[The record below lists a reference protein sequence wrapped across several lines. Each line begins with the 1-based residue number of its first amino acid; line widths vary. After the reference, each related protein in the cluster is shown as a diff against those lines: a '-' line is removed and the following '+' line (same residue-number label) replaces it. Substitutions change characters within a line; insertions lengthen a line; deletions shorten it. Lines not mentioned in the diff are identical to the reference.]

1 MGTYK
6 LLLLLLHLHSR
17 NPALEIASLL
27 EWEHQR
33 ALIVHLGRR
42 IINDRLSGSSI
53 TLLECSQVFRQHR
66 IKSNRTKLLAQLAI
80 HIKTGFLVVARNRQ
94 SYLLALLYPV
104 VELVEI
110 PLMGKTKLTA
120 FRVGKIEGGVI

>member
-1 MGTYK
+1 MGTSR
-6 LLLLLLHLHSR
+6 LLLLHLHSR

-42 IINDRLSGSSI
+42 IIHDRLSGSSI
-53 TLLECSQVFRQHR
+53 TLLECSQVFLLHR
-66 IKSNRTKLLAQLAI
+66 IKGERTQLLAQLAI
-80 HIKTGFLVVARNRQ
+80 HIKTGLPIVARNRQ

-110 PLMGKTKLTA
+110 TLVGKTKLTA
-120 FRVGKIEGGVI
+120 FRVGKIEGSVI

>member
-1 MGTYK
+1 MGTYR
-6 LLLLLLHLHSR
+6 LLLLHLHSR

-42 IINDRLSGSSI
+42 IINDRLSGCSI
-53 TLLECSQVFRQHR
+53 TLLECSQVFLQHR
-66 IKSNRTKLLAQLAI
+66 IKGERTQLLAQLAI
-80 HIKTGFLVVARNRQ
+80 HIKTGLPVIARNRQ

-110 PLMGKTKLTA
+110 TLVGKTKQAA

>member
-1 MGTYK
+1 MGTYR
-6 LLLLLLHLHSR
+6 LLLLHLHSR

-80 HIKTGFLVVARNRQ
+80 HIKTGLPVIARNRQ

-110 PLMGKTKLTA
+110 TLVGKTKLAA
-120 FRVGKIEGGVI
+120 FRVGKIEGCVI

>member
-1 MGTYK
+1 MGTYR
-6 LLLLLLHLHSR
+6 LLLLHLHSR

-66 IKSNRTKLLAQLAI
+66 IKSNRTQLLAQFAI
-80 HIKTGFLVVARNRQ
+80 HIKTGLPVIARNRQ

-110 PLMGKTKLTA
+110 TLVGKTKLTA

>member
-1 MGTYK
+1 MGTYR
-6 LLLLLLHLHSR
+6 LLLLHLHSR

-42 IINDRLSGSSI
+42 IIHDRLSGSSI

-66 IKSNRTKLLAQLAI
+66 IKSNRTQLLAQLAI
-80 HIKTGFLVVARNRQ
+80 HIKTSLPVVARNRQ
-94 SYLLALLYPV
+94 GNLSTLLYPV

-110 PLMGKTKLTA
+110 TLVGKTKLAT

>member
-1 MGTYK
+1 MGTYR
-6 LLLLLLHLHSR
+6 LLLLHLHSR

-42 IINDRLSGSSI
+42 IINDRLSGCSI
-53 TLLECSQVFRQHR
+53 TLLECSQVFLLHR
-66 IKSNRTKLLAQLAI
+66 IKGERTKLLAQLAI
-80 HIKTGFLVVARNRQ
+80 HIKTGLPVIARNRQ
-94 SYLLALLYPV
+94 SYLLTLLYPV

-110 PLMGKTKLTA
+110 TLVGKTKLTA

>member
-1 MGTYK
+1 MTK
-6 LLLLLLHLHSR
+6 KILFLFNLHSR
-17 NPALEIASLL
+17 NAALEIACLL

-42 IINDRLSGSSI
+42 IIHHRLPGCSI
-53 TLLECSQVFRQHR
+53 ALLESSQVFLLHR
-66 IKSNRTKLLAQLAI
+66 IKGERTQLLAQLAI
-80 HIKTGFLVVARNRQ
+80 HLKTGLPVVARNRQ
-94 SYLLALLYPV
+94 GNLLALLYPV

-110 PLMGKTKLTA
+110 TLVGKTKLTA

>member
-1 MGTYK
+1 MGTYR
-6 LLLLLLHLHSR
+6 LLLLHLHSR

-42 IINDRLSGSSI
+42 IIHDRLNGSSI
-53 TLLECSQVFRQHR
+53 TLLECSQVFLLHR
-66 IKSNRTKLLAQLAI
+66 IKGERTKLLAQLAI
-80 HIKTGFLVVARNRQ
+80 HIKTSLPVVARNRQ
-94 SYLLALLYPV
+94 GNLSTLLYPV

-110 PLMGKTKLTA
+110 TLVGKTKLAT

>member
-1 MGTYK
+1 MGTYR
-6 LLLLLLHLHSR
+6 LLLLHLHSR

-42 IINDRLSGSSI
+42 IIHDRLSGSSI
-53 TLLECSQVFRQHR
+53 TLLECSQVFLLHR
-66 IKSNRTKLLAQLAI
+66 IKGERTKLLAQLAI
-80 HIKTGFLVVARNRQ
+80 HIKTGLPVIARNRQ

-110 PLMGKTKLTA
+110 TLVGKTKLTA

>member
-1 MGTYK
+1 MGTYR
-6 LLLLLLHLHSR
+6 LLLLHLHSR

-42 IINDRLSGSSI
+42 IIHDRLSGSSI
-53 TLLECSQVFRQHR
+53 TLLECSQVFLLHR
-66 IKSNRTKLLAQLAI
+66 IKGERTKLLAQLAI
-80 HIKTGFLVVARNRQ
+80 HIKTSLPVVARNRQ
-94 SYLLALLYPV
+94 GNLSTLLYPV

-110 PLMGKTKLTA
+110 TLVGKTKLAT

>member
-1 MGTYK
+1 MGTYR
-6 LLLLLLHLHSR
+6 LLLLHLHSR

-53 TLLECSQVFRQHR
+53 TLLECSQVFLLHR
-66 IKSNRTKLLAQLAI
+66 IKGERTKLLAQLAI
-80 HIKTGFLVVARNRQ
+80 HIKTGLPVVARNRQ
-94 SYLLALLYPV
+94 GYLLALLYPV

-110 PLMGKTKLTA
+110 TLVGKTKLAA

>member
-1 MGTYK
+1 MGTYR
-6 LLLLLLHLHSR
+6 LLLLHLHSR

-42 IINDRLSGSSI
+42 IIHHRLPGCSI
-53 TLLECSQVFRQHR
+53 ALLESSQIFLLHC
-66 IKSNRTKLLAQLAI
+66 IKGERTQLLAQFAI
-80 HIKTGFLVVARNRQ
+80 HIKTGLPVVARNRQ
-94 SYLLALLYPV
+94 GNLLALLYPV

-110 PLMGKTKLTA
+110 TLVGKTKLAA
-120 FRVGKIEGGVI
+120 FRVRKIERGVI